1 MEKFDVAICGYG
13 PVGATL
19 SLLLAKYN
27 YKVLI
32 IEKNQGPCKTARA
45 INTDG
50 EQLRIFDQF
59 NLAEK
64 VIANSNQIEKVH
76 FSNKDL
82 EPIQTIIASIEDTE
96 MGWPNQVLFYQPELE
111 SFLREKIQSS
121 KNIEVKESTE
131 LVDFKNTSD
140 GVDVVINEKNQSTK
154 LKSKLLFGCDGASSF
169 IRKKLDINLED
180 LGYNQKWLVC
190 DAHLTKD
197 IGLKNELVQVCNP
210 SRPGTFLHGRR
221 GHLRFEFRVMPDDD
235 EETIKSES
243 FIWELLSPWIN
254 KDNALLERAAI
265 YTFHACIAERWNE
278 DNIFIAGDAAHQMP
292 PFMGAGM
299 GTGIRDVSN
308 LAWKVDL
315 FFNNKCSKEIF
326 KTYQNERYLHAKW
339 TVAQTKSIGEMIEG
353 FCAAEEGKE
362 YTPEGPS
369 YEAKFPHIPEGV
381 YGDTSDM
388 ITGCPIPQPILNR
401 ERKSIKL
408 DRIIASK
415 FSIISNKALPKL
427 SPKAELIF
435 KHLSFHFEKITSNDD
450 KENRLKNIFDKY
462 DFVVV
467 RPDLYVYGGCELENI
482 SNVIESLE
490 DTFFLKL

>member
-1 MEKFDVAICGYG
+1 
-13 PVGATL
+13 
-19 SLLLAKYN
+19 
-27 YKVLI
+27 
-32 IEKNQGPCKTARA
+32 
-45 INTDG
+45 
-50 EQLRIFDQF
+50 
-59 NLAEK
+59 
-64 VIANSNQIEKVH
+64 
-76 FSNKDL
+76 
-82 EPIQTIIASIEDTE
+82 
-96 MGWPNQVLFYQPELE
+96 
-111 SFLREKIQSS
+111 
-121 KNIEVKESTE
+121 
-131 LVDFKNTSD
+131 
-140 GVDVVINEKNQSTK
+140 
-154 LKSKLLFGCDGASSF
+154 
-169 IRKKLDINLED
+169 
-180 LGYNQKWLVC
+180 
-190 DAHLTKD
+190 
-197 IGLKNELVQVCNP
+197 
-210 SRPGTFLHGRR
+210 
-221 GHLRFEFRVMPDDD
+221 MPDDD
-235 EETIKSES
+235 EDNIKSES

-254 KDNALLERAAI
+254 KDNAVLERAAI

-315 FFNNKCSKEIF
+315 FFNNKCSKDIF

-362 YTPEGPS
+362 YTPKGPS

-381 YGDTSDM
+381 FGDTSDM

-401 ERKSIKL
+401 ESKPIKL

-415 FSIISNKALPKL
+415 FSIISNKALPML

-435 KHLSFHFEKITSNDD
+435 KHLSIHFEKITSNDD
-450 KENRLKNIFDKY
+450 KESRLKNIFDKY

-467 RPDLYVYGGCELENI
+467 RPDLYVYGGCDLENI
-482 SNVIESLE
+482 SNIIESLE